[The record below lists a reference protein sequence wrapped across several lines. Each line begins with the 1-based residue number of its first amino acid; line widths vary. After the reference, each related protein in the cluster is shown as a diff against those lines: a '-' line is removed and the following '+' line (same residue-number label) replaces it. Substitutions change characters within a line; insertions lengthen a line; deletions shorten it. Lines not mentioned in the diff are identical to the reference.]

1 MNRAVAFVVLAV
13 LIFGAAILSFF
24 FPHAISETL
33 FPLAVTLVGVL
44 AGVLIASAGVFL
56 GSVNQLHATIN
67 SNDRLPSRVRDN
79 VQRLVWESAS
89 EIRRDTILV
98 IIMAAT
104 LLIVTIINA
113 VARELILAESTA
125 RILTMAVNTAAFGAV
140 VVTFLST
147 IDTVLAMFR
156 LNEHFRWIPP
166 NDSRGSSES

>member
-1 MNRAVAFVVLAV
+1 MNRVVALVVLAV
-13 LIFGAAILSFF
+13 LMIGAAISSLF
-24 FPHAISETL
+24 FPDAISETL
-33 FPLAVTLVGVL
+33 FPIAVTLVGVL

-56 GSVNQLHATIN
+56 GSVNQLHSTIN
-67 SNDRLPSRVRDN
+67 SNDRLPADVRGN

-98 IIMAAT
+98 IVMAAT
-104 LLIVTIINA
+104 LLLVTIVNA
-113 VARELILAESTA
+113 VVKELVLAARTDLVLA
-125 RILTMAVNTAAFGAV
+125 IVVNTAAFGAV

-166 NDSRGSSES
+166 NNHHGPTDS